1 MSIFLNGI
9 SVRYFCGIGKNTQ
22 YISPFGK
29 MNIFIGPNNSGK
41 SIILNLIGKYISKI
55 DFKILPEENH
65 RGNLHGSFHCS
76 ISYSKEYLIEKILE
90 RSKDD
95 EIHYS
100 RKGVRFKTT
109 KKQCLGIILDF
120 LSNDGYIYIERIKS
134 SNNRSVENKI
144 CANKTLQE
152 ISLLDIPWQE
162 LWTKLLNKNNGN
174 LLGYWVPET
183 INFIESSI
191 NTNLPSIHIIP
202 AKRQLESDLNGVKDL
217 SGRGLINHLA
227 NLQTPPW
234 DKQEDKKKFDKIN
247 GFLQEVT
254 GKVEANIEIPN
265 GNNFIQVNM
274 DNKVLPLSSL
284 GTGIHEVILI
294 ASFCTIYDGCIM
306 CIEEPEIHLHPLLQ
320 KKLIRYISENT
331 SSQYFIATHSNSFI
345 DAEGVNIFRV
355 SNNGSETTVQA
366 ALTKDTQ
373 REILDDLG
381 CNASDIL
388 QSNYVIWVEGP
399 SDRIYLNH
407 WIHSYDSRLVESI
420 HYTIMFY
427 GGSLVRHLTASDDAT
442 EDFIKLRDLN
452 RNMAILFDSD
462 KENSSSPLK
471 KNVQKIVDE
480 MNKKQC
486 MAWVTEGREVENY
499 VSGSDIQN
507 ALKFVHPR
515 LYEKPASTGQF
526 DNSFYFYTKKK
537 SEDNKVTVLRN
548 FLYKNADKVS
558 VAHKI
563 CESPANL
570 DVLDLREKISE
581 LCEKICMA
589 NCLVFN
595 SIKE

>member
-29 MNIFIGPNNSGK
+29 INMFIGPNNSGK
-41 SIILNLIGKYISKI
+41 SIILNLIEKYISKI
-55 DFKILPEENH
+55 EFKISPEENY
-65 RGNLHGSFHCS
+65 RGIVSGSFHYS
-76 ISYSKEYLIEKILE
+76 ISYTKKYIVDKILE
-90 RSKDD
+90 KSSDCEIFYYKQGSK
-95 EIHYS
+95 I
-100 RKGVRFKTT
+100 KTT
-109 KKQCLGIILDF
+109 KQECLYIILDF
-120 LSNDGYIYIERIKS
+120 ISNYEYIYIERKII
-134 SNNRSVENKI
+134 NNNQIEHKI
-144 CANKTLQE
+144 LTKKTIDEL
-152 ISLLDIPWQE
+152 SLLDIPWQN
-162 LWTKLLNKNNGN
+162 LWTSLVNRTNGHI
-174 LLGYWVPET
+174 LRHWVPEV
-183 INFIESSI
+183 INFIASSI
-191 NTNLPSIHIIP
+191 NMNFPPIHIIP
-202 AKRQLESDLNGVKDL
+202 AKRQLEPDLNGVKDL

-234 DKQEDKKKFDKIN
+234 DKQEDKKKFEKIN
-247 GFLQEVT
+247 GFLKDVT
-254 GKVEANIEIPN
+254 GKESAKIEIPN

-355 SNNGSETTVQA
+355 SNDGSETTVQA
-366 ALTKDTQ
+366 ALTKDNQ

-427 GGSLVRHLTASDDAT
+427 GGSLVRHLTASDDAAN
-442 EDFIKLRDLN
+442 DFIKLRDLN

-462 KENSSSPLK
+462 KENASSPLK
-471 KNVQKIVDE
+471 KNVQKIVND
-480 MNKKQC
+480 MSHRQC
-486 MAWVTEGREVENY
+486 MAWVTKGREVENY
-499 VSGSDIQN
+499 VSGSDIQS
-507 ALKFVHPR
+507 ALKIVHPK

-537 SEDNKVTVLRN
+537 SEDNPVNVSRN

-570 DVLDLREKISE
+570 DILDLREKIFE
-581 LCEKICMA
+581 LCKKICMA
-589 NCLVFN
+589 NGLISN
-595 SIKE
+595 SIQK